1 MQPNDASYTNHS
13 LYTVYFILFRSYSFQ
28 LDCRLFAA
36 VNTRQDEAFFL
47 YFFFFFQI
55 GYDLYVYSERNGR
68 WLVTHN
74 SQVFFFFFSEKKKNK
89 RGDACFVCCPHWH
102 CLTERTIKRRR
113 VTNGQSKER
122 NIFFPIF
129 ISNKKFHLFSSYF
142 FFPFQRVV
150 SVFLFSLTR

>member
-1 MQPNDASYTNHS
+1 MQPNDASSNTHS
-13 LYTVYFILFRSYSFQ
+13 TPYISFFFEATAFNLIAASLLQSTHDKMKHFSYIS
-28 LDCRLFAA
+28 
-36 VNTRQDEAFFL
+36 
-47 YFFFFFQI
+47 FFFQI

-68 WLVTHN
+68 WLVTHS
-74 SQVFFFFFSEKKKNK
+74 SQVFFFFFSEKKKKK